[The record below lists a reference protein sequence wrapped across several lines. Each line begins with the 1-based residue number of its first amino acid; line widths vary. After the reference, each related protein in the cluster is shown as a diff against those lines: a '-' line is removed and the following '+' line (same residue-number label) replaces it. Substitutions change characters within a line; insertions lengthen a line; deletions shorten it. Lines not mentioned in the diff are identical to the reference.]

1 MSIKINGTNTTAQP
15 SITGSDTDTGL
26 VYGTDEV
33 KIVTGGVEK
42 MKATNTGFDLK
53 LDANSDSIN
62 IENTA
67 GDKLYFA
74 PGMGLDDWSRQILSI
89 DRKSYQA
96 TPTDIRG
103 TDVRLFSVNAAGTMY
118 GYRSLIIGKWETD
131 ENVPVSTYNPDNNI
145 GYTIYQGTT
154 DKTAYRARLHL
165 RCATADDDDL
175 ACFYYV
181 DSDSATTA
189 VDYDADQTLKM
200 TGSGRFNC
208 LKTIYAGRVE
218 SDEASPNSVYNSSAT
233 GLYGYQG
240 SGEGNVRMIAY
251 SAPSSSHNSFYAET
265 GTASSNDDVQ
275 FRVRATDGRI
285 YSDYGGSVSSGAD
298 YAESFEWLDGNPDN
312 EDRVGY
318 SVVLQDG
325 KIRKAL
331 DSDNPSQIIGIISAA
346 PAVLGDSADL
356 KWQGRY
362 LKDDFGREIMQ
373 DIELLVW
380 NHGENEYQ
388 PDKNDLFRL
397 QTCDSSCEVSEIEE
411 KLASGEIKQWMVDQD
426 LRITSQVRTPNPDF
440 DPTSCYVP
448 RSERPEWDPVGLMGK
463 LWMRPNQPTG
473 DRWLKLRDGNNGL
486 TYWLVR

>member
-1 MSIKINGTNTTAQP
+1 MTIKINGTNTTAQP
-15 SITGSDTDTGL
+15 SITGTDTDTGL

-33 KIVTGGVEK
+33 SIVTGGVEK
-42 MKATNTGFDLK
+42 IKTTNTGFDLN
-53 LDANSDSIN
+53 LDANTDSLT

-67 GDKLYFA
+67 GDGLYFA
-74 PGMGLDDWSRQILSI
+74 PGMGLDDWSRQVFRIERKSLQASPGDVRATDVNLLSI
-89 DRKSYQA
+89 
-96 TPTDIRG
+96 
-103 TDVRLFSVNAAGTMY
+103 NASGNVY
-118 GYRSLIIGKWETD
+118 GARTIVIGVSQTD
-131 ENVPVSTYNPDNNI
+131 ENSPVSTYIPDNNT
-145 GYTIYQGTT
+145 GFAAYQGTT
-154 DKTAYRARLHL
+154 DQTGYRARVHL
-165 RCATADDDDL
+165 RCSTSDDDDL
-175 ACFYYV
+175 ACFYYT
-181 DSDSATTA
+181 DSNDATTP
-189 VDYDADQTLKM
+189 VDYDQDQTLRM
-200 TGSGRFNC
+200 TGSGRINGKKS
-208 LKTIYAGRVE
+208 LYAGRVE
-218 SDEASPNSVYNSSAT
+218 SDEGSPNSVYNSSAT
-233 GLYGYQG
+233 GIYAYDR
-240 SGEGNVRMIAY
+240 SPEGNARMVGYATPTSTQY
-251 SAPSSSHNSFYAET
+251 SFYAET
-265 GTASSNDDVQ
+265 GTSTANDDIQ
-275 FRVRATDGRI
+275 FKVRATDGRI
-285 YSDYGGSVSSGAD
+285 YSDYGASVTSGAD
-298 YAESFEWLDGNPDN
+298 YAESFEWLDGNPEN

-331 DSDNPSQIIGIISAA
+331 DTDATSQIIGIISAA

-373 DIELLVW
+373 HIELLVW

-397 QTCDSSCEVSEIEE
+397 QSCDSSCAVSEIEE

-440 DPTSCYVP
+440 DPSSCYVP

-473 DRWLKLRDGNNGL
+473 DRWLKLRDGNNEL